1 MDDKLILKVTDLS
14 VKLNDRQILKDINLE
29 LYQGKVVTII
39 GPNGGGKT
47 TLIKSILNLV
57 KPNSGKIW
65 LKSKIRFGYTP
76 QKINLNPIL
85 PITVAYFLKLNR
97 KDSSDNYFK
106 KIIKDTHIEA
116 ILDSPLQNISGGEL
130 QMVLLA
136 RALLNKPDLLILDEP
151 TQGVDIKG
159 QLRFYSIINQ
169 LRQEKKISILI
180 VSHDLFMVMKNTD
193 YVFCLNQHICCEGNP
208 RYINQHEDFHNL
220 FGKEA
225 LQGFSVY
232 EHHHDQ
238 HCEHL

>member
-1 MDDKLILKVTDLS
+1 MDNKLILKVTDLS
-14 VKLNDRQILKDINLE
+14 VKLNDKQILNNINLE
-29 LYQGKVVTII
+29 LHQGKVVTII

-47 TLIKSILNLV
+47 TLIKSILNLI
-57 KPNSGKIW
+57 KPSSGKIW
-65 LKSKIRFGYTP
+65 LKSKIRFGYAP

-85 PITVAYFLKLNR
+85 PITVSYFLNLNR
-97 KDSSDNYFK
+97 KNISNNFIK

-169 LRQEKKISILI
+169 LRQEKKISIII

-208 RYINQHEDFHNL
+208 TFINQQEDFHKL
-220 FGKEA
+220 FGKDA

-232 EHHHDQ
+232 EHHHNQ